1 MRASP
6 AAIEAKYGVSR
17 FCASAAVASAH
28 APSIVQPSHRIDF
41 PPSSQAHPLPR
52 IAPGLQA
59 VDCIRATPQS
69 EGMTDRA
76 RPLRPK
82 VVVTR
87 RLPAATENRMC
98 ELFDA
103 ELNADDRAMS
113 AAGLAAAMMD
123 CDVLVPSVTDT
134 IDAALIEAAG
144 QRLGLIANFGAGV
157 NHIDLKAARARGIP
171 VTNTPGV
178 LTQDTADMTMAL
190 ILSVPRRLAEG
201 EKLVRSGK
209 WKGWSPGG
217 MLGHRIGGKA
227 LGIVGM
233 GRIGQAVAARARAFG
248 LTIHYHN
255 RHRLPAVVEAQL
267 GAVWHADLDAM
278 LAAID
283 ILTIHTPLN
292 ADSRGLIDARRIALL
307 RPHVYLINASRG
319 GIVDEDA
326 MRDALEAGRL
336 AGAGLDVWA
345 HEPAIDP
352 RLLALSNVV
361 MTPHMGSATL
371 EGRIDT
377 GDKVIANI
385 RAWCD
390 GHRPPDQV
398 LDGWA

>member
-1 MRASP
+1 
-6 AAIEAKYGVSR
+6 
-17 FCASAAVASAH
+17 
-28 APSIVQPSHRIDF
+28 
-41 PPSSQAHPLPR
+41 
-52 IAPGLQA
+52 
-59 VDCIRATPQS
+59 
-69 EGMTDRA
+69 MTDRA